1 MPLENTYSSLLYIFS
16 VSLSL
21 SFVLFCIE
29 PWAQPITVS
38 CIKTL
43 CVYMLSCTLSSLL
56 REKVSQSLHFVYI
69 ICFFFSGAVGST
81 VLAYILPCVF
91 HLKLHW
97 HHLPLLVKVKDI
109 VIILIG
115 LLCGIAGI
123 YSVLLD
129 IIRNESTWSL
139 VFSVLPN
146 IKIESAWRF
155 WLVLA
160 DTSKQ
165 AFCSI
170 NLYHIIR

>member
-1 MPLENTYSSLLYIFS
+1 MCVYAFMHSFIIIEGKSFS
-16 VSLSL
+16 V
-21 SFVLFCIE
+21 FTFC
-29 PWAQPITVS
+29 
-38 CIKTL
+38 L
-43 CVYMLSCTLSSLL
+43 HYML
-56 REKVSQSLHFVYI
+56 
-69 ICFFFSGAVGST
+69 FFSGAVGST

-109 VIILIG
+109 VIILVG
-115 LLCGIAGI
+115 FLCGIAGI

-139 VFSVLPN
+139 LFSVLPN